1 VTAGAGGDSAAIDA
15 GTLREQRSLWREAW
29 RTFQRH
35 RPAMFGLV
43 ALGSLALAVAVG
55 PFIYTE
61 PINNLDF
68 TRTVRP
74 PSPAH
79 PFGTD
84 ELGRDLLART
94 LYGGRIS
101 IAVGVTA
108 MFVAITVGVTIGA
121 LAGFFPRADGPLM
134 RLTELMISMP
144 TLPLLLLVLLLFR
157 DPLRSAFGPTIGIF
171 VLIVSVIGLLNWM
184 TVARLVR
191 AAFLSTKQLDY
202 VTAARSIGAGN
213 LRLIVRHILPN
224 VMSSIVVAATI
235 AVGAAIITESTL
247 SFLGLGFPPD
257 EPTWGRLLFDAQ
269 NLLDSAPHLALF
281 PGALIFIAVIS
292 INYIGDGLRD
302 TFDPRRVD

>member
-1 VTAGAGGDSAAIDA
+1 MPSSDLD
-15 GTLREQRSLWREAW
+15 REQRSLLRDAW
-29 RTFQRH
+29 RTFRRH
-35 RPAMFGLV
+35 RPAMLGLV
-43 ALGSLALAVAVG
+43 ALGLLALSVVVG
-55 PFIYTE
+55 PLVYRE
-61 PINNLDF
+61 PINNIDF
-68 TRTVRP
+68 TRTLLT
-74 PSPAH
+74 PSPMH

-84 ELGRDLLART
+84 ELGRDLLARA

-101 IAVGVTA
+101 IAVGVAA
-108 MFVAITVGVTIGA
+108 MLVAITLGVTVGS
-121 LAGFFPRADGPLM
+121 LAGFFRRVDMPLM
-134 RLTELMISMP
+134 RLTDLMISMP

-157 DPLRSAFGPTIGIF
+157 DTLRSAFGPTIGIF

-202 VTAARSIGAGN
+202 VTAARAIGARD
-213 LRLIVRHILPN
+213 LRLILRHILPN
-224 VMSSIVVAATI
+224 VMSSVIVAATI

-302 TFDPRRVD
+302 TLDPRRVD